1 MDRDL
6 LLEKGVE
13 AFLKERKRELMVER
27 YELLSRYEV
36 SSIEELK
43 KNIETGD
50 IKEHPAWEDL
60 ITLENLNETLSH
72 IDEYQEELQETA

>member
-13 AFLKERKRELMVER
+13 AFLKEHKRELMIER

-36 SSIEELK
+36 SSLEELK
-43 KNIETGD
+43 KKKVIELKHENISKVLYT
-50 IKEHPAWEDL
+50 
-60 ITLENLNETLSH
+60 S
-72 IDEYQEELQETA
+72 